1 MTIPDPK
8 YRLGAVVFHVCDAQP
23 GVVVG
28 YLWSGSALQY
38 RVRWGTSMVEEH
50 QEMELTL
57 TRPDWDRDE
66 AWTDSED

>member
-8 YRLGAVVFHVCDAQP
+8 YRLGAVVFHVCDAGP

-28 YLWSGSALQY
+28 YLWSGSVLQY

-66 AWTDSED
+66 AWTDREG

>member
-8 YRLGAVVFHVCDAQP
+8 YRLGAVVFHVCDAGP

-28 YLWSGSALQY
+28 YLWSGSVLQY
-38 RVRWGTSMVEEH
+38 RVRWGTSTQEEH

-66 AWTDSED
+66 AWAGGED